1 MKKGVSFV
9 KEPRNHKIMICLTK
23 SEYEQLGE
31 MAFKNGLSNSSYCRQ
46 VLMSVISRKVGNKN
60 D

>member
-1 MKKGVSFV
+1 MKRGVSFV
-9 KEPRNHKIMICLTK
+9 REPRNHKIMVCLTK
-23 SEYEQLGE
+23 TEYEKLGE

-46 VLMSVISRKVGNKN
+46 VLMSVIRKVEKEN

>member
-9 KEPRNHKIMICLTK
+9 REHRDHNIMVCLTK
-23 SEYEQLGE
+23 SEYERLAE
-31 MAFKNGLSNSSYCRQ
+31 IAYKNGLSNSSYCRQ
-46 VLMSVISRKVGNKN
+46 VLISVISTDEKEN

>member
-9 KEPRNHKIMICLTK
+9 REHRDHNIMVCLTK
-23 SEYEQLGE
+23 SEFERLAEIAYQ
-31 MAFKNGLSNSSYCRQ
+31 NGLSNSSYCRQ
-46 VLMSVISRKVGNKN
+46 VLISEIRKVEKEN

>member
-9 KEPRNHKIMICLTK
+9 REHRDHNIMVCLTK
-23 SEYEQLGE
+23 LEYERLAE
-31 MAFKNGLSNSSYCRQ
+31 IADKNGLSNSSYCRQ
-46 VLMSVISRKVGNKN
+46 VLISEIRKVEKEN

>member
-9 KEPRNHKIMICLTK
+9 KERRDHDIMVCLTK
-23 SEYEQLGE
+23 SEYEQLAE
-31 MAFKNGLSNSSYCRQ
+31 IALKNGLSNSSYCRQ
-46 VLMSVISRKVGNKN
+46 ILMSVIRKVEKEN

>member
-9 KEPRNHKIMICLTK
+9 KERRDHDIMVCLTK
-23 SEYEQLGE
+23 SEYERLAE
-31 MAFKNGLSNSSYCRQ
+31 IAYKNGLSNSSYCRQ
-46 VLMSVISRKVGNKN
+46 VLISEIRKVEKEY